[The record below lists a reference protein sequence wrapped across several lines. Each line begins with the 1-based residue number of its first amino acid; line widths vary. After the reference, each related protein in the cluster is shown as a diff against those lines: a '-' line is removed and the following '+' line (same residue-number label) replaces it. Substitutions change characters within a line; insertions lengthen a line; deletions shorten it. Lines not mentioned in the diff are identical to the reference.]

1 MSVSLGMPTLA
12 GRRPDTGPRPSGD
25 PGLVDSWGRVATD
38 LRISLTDRCNLRC
51 TYCMPAEGLPT
62 APAAAQL
69 TADEIAR
76 LASIAVQRLG
86 VRQIRFTG
94 GEPLLRRDLTDII
107 ASVAALSPRPEISL

>member
-1 MSVSLGMPTLA
+1 MEGSL
-12 GRRPDTGPRPSGD
+12 PRLTVEPS
-25 PGLVDSWGRVATD
+25 
-38 LRISLTDRCNLRC
+38 
-51 TYCMPAEGLPT
+51 PAEGLPT

-94 GEPLLRRDLTDII
+94 GEPLLRRDLTDILY
-107 ASVAALSPRPEISL
+107 SGALQAG